1 MELVPLVLS
10 RIICLFYLGNVD
22 LAFSARTV
30 SFSRIDIFRGHIDE
44 LHLSHHDPSVPL
56 VCPHPSCDISLQS
69 VNHFKMHAATV
80 HTVFLSKQLMGRVL
94 VWEQGAVTCGT
105 IDIPPDA
112 GHLERMVV
120 D

>member
-10 RIICLFYLGNVD
+10 STICLFYLGNVD
-22 LAFSARTV
+22 LAFCARTL
-30 SFSRIDIFRGHIDE
+30 SFLRIETLRRHIDE
-44 LHLSHHDPSVPL
+44 LHLSHYDLNVPL

-80 HTVFLSKQLMGRVL
+80 YTVFLSKQLMGCVL